1 MADVNYACN
10 AKDIKPWIAYYR
22 VSTDKQGT
30 AGLGM
35 EAQRN
40 AVSSFIGGRG
50 EIITEFVET
59 ESGKRHRNRPQLLAA
74 LEECRKRRAVLIIA
88 KLDRLARNVAF
99 IANLMESNVEFIA
112 ADMPEAN
119 RLTIHILAAVAEH
132 EARIIS
138 DRTKAALAVA
148 KGRGTLLGNPRYGES
163 IAGAR
168 AARDFVKP
176 APEVM
181 RLMVGWKSEG
191 MSLRGIARE
200 LNRLGIRS
208 HRGCQ
213 WYAYTVSQQVEA
225 HNACNNKAE
234 TLVEFD

>member
-1 MADVNYACN
+1 MADVSNVNN
-10 AKDIKPWIAYYR
+10 AKPWIAYYR
-22 VSTDKQGT
+22 VSTDKQGM

-40 AVSSFIGGRG
+40 AVNGFIAGRG
-50 EIITEFVET
+50 ELVGEFVEV

-74 LEECRKRRAVLIIA
+74 LDECRKRRAILIIA

-148 KGRGTLLGNPRYGES
+148 KGRGTKLGNPRYGES
-163 IAGAR
+163 IAAQTPRSCHRGQP
-168 AARDFVKP
+168 VSSLKPP
-176 APEVM
+176 APVQSPVVWSDPGRTIHTDECAY
-181 RLMVGWKSEG
+181 RLRESTLASRRAVAES
-191 MSLRGIARE
+191 ARPVPKE
-200 LNRLGIRS
+200 SAGAS
-208 HRGCQ
+208 
-213 WYAYTVSQQVEA
+213 AY
-225 HNACNNKAE
+225 
-234 TLVEFD
+234 